1 MKLEQ
6 ILKDSNY
13 KLSLF
18 SQAEIDLLEAKITT
32 RETRGK
38 ETAFIICLIR
48 NKEIQLKPEEI
59 VRQLYL
65 RRLLQDYNYPNDRIA
80 VEFPV
85 KFGVETKKADIVIR
99 DKDHP
104 DTVFIFISPFT
115 YN

>member
-1 MKLEQ
+1 
-6 ILKDSNY
+6 
-13 KLSLF
+13 
-18 SQAEIDLLEAKITT
+18 
-32 RETRGK
+32 
-38 ETAFIICLIR
+38 
-48 NKEIQLKPEEI
+48 
-59 VRQLYL
+59 
-65 RRLLQDYNYPNDRIA
+65 LLQDYNYPNDRIA